1 MPSVKQLYG
10 NHPFSSNTYLFISN
24 GECAVIDPSAPPS
37 ELDLG
42 VRMRY
47 VLLTHAHFD
56 HMLDIDAWVELGAEV
71 IVSERDAALL
81 HNSELNCYR
90 PFLGVDRGYHGAYRT
105 VRDGDVLPLG
115 NTSLR
120 VISCPGHTEGS
131 VTYFSDGVA
140 FVGDTLFDGGGFG
153 RWDLPSGDYAKL
165 VASID
170 KLISNLPDFTVLY
183 CGHGSPTTI
192 EKYKSDYKYR
202 RI

>member
-1 MPSVKQLYG
+1 MLTVKKLYG
-10 NHPFSSNTYLFISN
+10 NHPFSSNTYLVSSG
-24 GECAVIDPSAPPS
+24 GEYAVVDPSAPPT
-37 ELDLG
+37 DVDG
-42 VRMRY
+42 AVRY

-56 HMLDIDAWVELGAEV
+56 HMLDIDAWVALGAEV
-71 IVSERDAALL
+71 VVSEQDAALL
-81 HNSELNCYR
+81 SDAQLNCYR

-115 NTSLR
+115 DASIR

-131 VTYFSDGVA
+131 VTYFSDDLA
-140 FVGDTLFDGGGFG
+140 FVGDTVFDGGGFG
-153 RWDLPSGDYAKL
+153 RWDLPSGDYTKL
-165 VASID
+165 FASID
-170 KLISNLPDFTVLY
+170 MLISTLPNATVLY